1 MHDDDVVVCRCEEI
15 TKREI
20 LAAIDDGAVDI
31 AGVKRRTR
39 AGMGVC
45 QGRTCEAIIARILA
59 HQLGVPAADIAP
71 DTVRPP
77 TACVSLGDLAG
88 ENDGA

>member
-1 MHDDDVVVCRCEEI
+1 MHADDVVVCRCEEI
-15 TKREI
+15 TQREI

-45 QGRTCEAIIARILA
+45 QGRTCEATIARILA
-59 HQLGVPAADIAP
+59 RHLGVPLADIIP

-77 TACVSLGDLAG
+77 TACVSLGVLA
-88 ENDGA
+88 EESDGT